1 MNRKSSVSIMD
12 SKPAVLFVAIASILL
27 GIFFIV
33 SQSDNKPIERA
44 QAVSYFGEF
53 EEYEVSRNYRGIHFK
68 DGSVYEVYP
77 HTEGQK
83 FQNTMKAL
91 PKGTVLYILINPNN
105 DYVIE
110 IKTDTE
116 ELLNFELSQKQLDS
130 YDNGYIGIGIFACF
144 AGAFLIAY
152 VIASSC
158 YHKKEKEKHSAKQL
172 KRVKGQ
178 DDFSIRRADTSIKS
192 KVLLE
197 ANVKGYKICYRRV
210 KSVNELIVNGFVYD
224 EKKGILEFTH
234 KLCAT
239 IDGHKIEAGYNDNG
253 FSYILF
259 DGKLISQKTRL
270 I

>member
-1 MNRKSSVSIMD
+1 MNSKRSFSIMD
-12 SKPAVLFVAIASILL
+12 SKPAVLFVAIASILM
-27 GIFFIV
+27 GIFFII
-33 SQSDNKPIERA
+33 SQGDNKPIERS
-44 QAVSYFGEF
+44 QAISYVGEF
-53 EEYEVSRNYRGIHFK
+53 DEYEVSRNYRGIHFK

-77 HTEGQK
+77 HTEAQE
-83 FQNTMKAL
+83 FQNTMKSL
-91 PKGTVLYILINPNN
+91 PKGTTLYILINPNN

-110 IKTDTE
+110 IKTTTE
-116 ELLNFELSQKQLDS
+116 ELLNFDISQKELDS
-130 YDNGYIGIGIFACF
+130 YDNGYIGIGIFACC
-144 AGAFLIAY
+144 AGAFLIIY

-158 YHKKEKEKHSAKQL
+158 YYKKEKEKHSAKKN
-172 KRVKGQ
+172 KRIKGQ
-178 DDFSIRRADTSIKS
+178 NDSIIRCADTSVKS
-192 KVLLE
+192 KILLE

-210 KSVNELIVNGFVYD
+210 KSVNELVVNGLVYD

-259 DGKLISQKTRL
+259 DEKLISQKTRL